1 MAREVPEEE
10 SYRRADE
17 ESRIQKFNKIN
28 KENMA
33 IIGIDFDGTC
43 VTDLFPYVGDNI
55 GAASVLRKLAD
66 KNLLILYTVRDG
78 KYLQDAVDWFKY
90 NHINLYSVNY
100 NPEPVSSSP
109 KQNTSSSKNRK
120 IKNDVIMATKKQILE
135 SNELLQQKRKA
146 YHLSDEGFEE
156 YKKFLS
162 DPDQKKFCF
171 KGYYYVEVK
180 EQDDKELLGAM
191 GRVVYG

>member
-43 VTDLFPYVGDNI
+43 VTDLYPYVGDNI
-55 GAASVLRKLAD
+55 GAASVLRELGD

-78 KYLQDAVDWFKY
+78 KYLQDAVDWFRY
-90 NHINLYSVNY
+90 NHIDLYSVNY

-109 KQNTSSSKNRK
+109 KLYCDYYIDDRNIGTPLT
-120 IKNDVIMATKKQILE
+120 D
-135 SNELLQQKRKA
+135 
-146 YHLSDEGFEE
+146 
-156 YKKFLS
+156 
-162 DPDQKKFCF
+162 
-171 KGYYYVEVK
+171 KGYVDWNKMLV
-180 EQDDKELLGAM
+180 LL
-191 GRVVYG
+191 RQKNLL

>member
-1 MAREVPEEE
+1 MNTKR
-10 SYRRADE
+10 
-17 ESRIQKFNKIN
+17 NKI
-28 KENMA
+28 KK
-33 IIGIDFDGTC
+33 G
-43 VTDLFPYVGDNI
+43 
-55 GAASVLRKLAD
+55 
-66 KNLLILYTVRDG
+66 
-78 KYLQDAVDWFKY
+78 
-90 NHINLYSVNY
+90 
-100 NPEPVSSSP
+100 
-109 KQNTSSSKNRK
+109 NTSSSKNRK

-191 GRVVYG
+191 GRVVYE